1 MSDSAERRA
10 RRNAALAIAVGAVA
24 ILAGCGAPQ
33 PPTGALGEAAH
44 PPIRTLDRSSWI
56 SRDANPN
63 HPWLYVASN
72 ANNQI
77 DIYDVR
83 KLKLREI
90 GRITDAIDQP
100 EGISVDGN
108 GTLYV
113 SDQVG
118 RVEIYPAGSTSPAL
132 TLSQG
137 LTYANDAV
145 TDADGNVYVANSGG
159 SVPGIVVYPAGQST
173 PSETITSDL
182 FSRPYGEVFD
192 PSGDLYV
199 ADWNTGVCLIAA
211 GSQQV
216 VSLGLKG
223 GGKPAGI
230 AFDARTGDLFVNY
243 YYGPGRYKTLVY
255 AAGSAGAIRAL
266 HGKEGANDMT
276 VGAVGHS
283 SYLFDP
289 DYFTSKIY
297 VYKPNA
303 RKPNAVMPTGAKGLN
318 GIALKPA
325 RVL

>member
-1 MSDSAERRA
+1 M
-10 RRNAALAIAVGAVA
+10 
-24 ILAGCGAPQ
+24 LAGCGGSQ
-33 PPTGALGEAAH
+33 PPIGASDEAVTH
-44 PPIRTLDRSSWI
+44 PSIHAFDGSSWI

-72 ANNQI
+72 SNNKI
-77 DIYDVR
+77 DIYDVQ
-83 KLKLREI
+83 KLRLKRI
-90 GRITDAIDQP
+90 GQVTDEIDQP
-100 EGISVDGN
+100 AGISVDGK

-113 SDQVG
+113 SEEVG
-118 RVEIYPAGSTSPAL
+118 RVEIYAAGSTSPRL

-159 SVPGIVVYPAGQST
+159 SIADVVVYPAGQTT
-173 PSETITSDL
+173 PSETITSGL

-199 ADWNTGVCLIAA
+199 ADWNTGVCMIAA

-223 GGKPAGI
+223 GGQPAGI
-230 AFDARTGDLFVNY
+230 AFDGGTDHLFVNY

-255 AAGSAGAIRAL
+255 AAGSAYPIRAL
-266 HGKEGANDMT
+266 HGTEAADAMTIGAF
-276 VGAVGHS
+276 GHS

-289 DYFTSKIY
+289 DYFTNKIY

-303 RKPNAVMPTGAKGLN
+303 RKPSAVMSTDAKGIN
-318 GIALKPA
+318 GVALKPA
-325 RVL
+325 GVL